1 MLGAPSRFPH
11 LVILESMSSPEIRIT
26 AEPVDQRRCK
36 FLVDRPVYQGVRRF
50 ASREEATGSPLAE
63 ALYDIPGV
71 SEIIVGANL
80 VTVVKDSPEPWQV
93 VGKSVG
99 AAIRQVLAGDAPAVA
114 EKAPA
119 TGAAR
124 MSDDELYERV
134 NDLFE
139 QQVNP
144 MVARHGGRVE
154 LIDVQDAV
162 VLLRMGGGCQGCGMA
177 SVTLRQGIEGIL
189 TEHIP
194 EVKGI
199 VDITDHASG
208 ANPYFASAKK

>member
-1 MLGAPSRFPH
+1 MHSA
-11 LVILESMSSPEIRIT
+11 EIRIT
-26 AEPVDQRRCK
+26 AEPVDQERCK
-36 FLVDRPVYQGVRRF
+36 FQVDRPVYAGLRRF
-50 ASREEATGSPLAE
+50 ASREDAAGSPLAE
-63 ALYDIPGV
+63 ALYAIPGV
-71 SEIIVGANL
+71 TELIIAGGL
-80 VTVVKDSPEPWQV
+80 VTVVKDTPTPWQV

-99 AAIRQVLAGDAPAVA
+99 AAIRQALAADVAPVA

-119 TGAAR
+119 KGAAR
-124 MSDDELYERV
+124 LTDDELYERV

-177 SVTLRQGIEGIL
+177 SVTLRQGIEGML
-189 TEHIP
+189 TQHIP
-194 EVKGI
+194 EVQGI
-199 VDITDHASG
+199 MDITDHTSG
-208 ANPYFASAKK
+208 TNPYFASAKK

>member
-1 MLGAPSRFPH
+1 MQADD
-11 LVILESMSSPEIRIT
+11 IRIT

-36 FLVDRPVYQGVRRF
+36 FLVDRPVFQGVRRF
-50 ASREEATGSPLAE
+50 ASSAEAPGSPLAE
-63 ALYDIPGV
+63 ALYAISGV
-71 SEIIVGANL
+71 SEVIVSGNS

-93 VGKSVG
+93 LGRAVG
-99 AAIRQVLAGDAPAVA
+99 AAIRQTLSRGAPAVA
-114 EKAPA
+114 DKAPA

-124 MSDDELYERV
+124 FSDDELYERV

-154 LIDVQDAV
+154 LIDVQDGV

-189 TEHIP
+189 MEHIP

-199 VDITDHASG
+199 VDVTDHASG

>member
-1 MLGAPSRFPH
+1 MPSD
-11 LVILESMSSPEIRIT
+11 IRIT
-26 AEPVDQRRCK
+26 AEPVDAQRCK

-50 ASREEATGSPLAE
+50 AGRAEAAGSPLAE
-63 ALYDIPGV
+63 ALFALPGV
-71 SEIIVGANL
+71 RELIVSGNL
-80 VTVVKDSPEPWQV
+80 VTVVKESPEAWQV
-93 VGKSVG
+93 AGKAVG
-99 AAIRQVLAGDAPAVA
+99 AAIRQALSGDAPAIA
-114 EKAPA
+114 DRPAA

-124 MSDDELYERV
+124 VSDDELYERV

-154 LIDVQDAV
+154 LIDVQESI
-162 VLLRMGGGCQGCGMA
+162 VLLRMSGGCQGCGMA

-189 TEHIP
+189 NQHLP

-199 VDITDHASG
+199 VDITDHTSG
-208 ANPYFASAKK
+208 SNPYFASAKK

>member
-1 MLGAPSRFPH
+1 MAPS
-11 LVILESMSSPEIRIT
+11 EIRIT
-26 AEPVDQRRCK
+26 AEPVDQDRCK
-36 FLVDRPVYQGVRRF
+36 FVVDRQLFAGLRRF
-50 ASREEATGSPLAE
+50 ASLEEAAGSPLAE
-63 ALYDIPGV
+63 ALLAIPGITELIV
-71 SEIIVGANL
+71 SGDL
-80 VTVVKDSPEPWQV
+80 VTVVKDAPAPWQV
-93 VGKSVG
+93 LGKSVG
-99 AAIRQVLAGDAPAVA
+99 AAIRQALSADAPAVA
-114 EKAPA
+114 ERAS

-124 MSDDELYERV
+124 LSDDELYERV

-189 TEHIP
+189 HQSLP
-194 EVKGI
+194 EVQGI
-199 VDITDHASG
+199 VDITDHTSG

>member
-1 MLGAPSRFPH
+1 MA
-11 LVILESMSSPEIRIT
+11 SPEIRIT
-26 AEPVDQRRCK
+26 AEPVDQQRCK
-36 FLVDRPVYQGVRRF
+36 FLVDQAVYQGVRRF
-50 ASREEATGSPLAE
+50 ASQSEAAGSSLAE
-63 ALYDIPGV
+63 GLFAIPGV
-71 SEIIVGANL
+71 REVIVSANL
-80 VTVVKDSPEPWQV
+80 ITVVKDSPESWQV

-99 AAIRQVLAGDAPAVA
+99 TAIRQALAGGAPAVA
-114 EKAPA
+114 DKAPS

-124 MSDDELYERV
+124 QSDDELYERV

-154 LIDVQDAV
+154 LIDVQDSI

-189 TEHIP
+189 SEHIP

-208 ANPYFASAKK
+208 DNPYFAAAKK

>member
-1 MLGAPSRFPH
+1 MA
-11 LVILESMSSPEIRIT
+11 SPEIRIT
-26 AEPVDQRRCK
+26 AEPVDQQRCK

-50 ASREEATGSPLAE
+50 ASPSEAQGSPLAE
-63 ALYDIPGV
+63 ALYGIPGV
-71 SEIIVGANL
+71 REVIVSGNL
-80 VTVVKDSPEPWQV
+80 VTVVKDSTDPWPV

-99 AAIRQVLAGDAPAVA
+99 LAIRQALAAAAPPVV
-114 EKAPA
+114 EKAP
-119 TGAAR
+119 TQGSTR
-124 MSDDELYERV
+124 QSDDELYERV

-162 VLLRMGGGCQGCGMA
+162 VMLRMGGGCQGCGMA

-208 ANPYFASAKK
+208 DNPYFASAKK